1 MKINNIKN
9 KLFNLEDLLVDES
22 LFLFE
27 EIMEGKLI
35 EIDLSAILICLKI
48 KGETKEEILGA
59 AKIMRSKSLQLSY
72 FENIAE

>member
-59 AKIMRSKSLQLSY
+59 AKIMRSKSLQL
-72 FENIAE
+72 